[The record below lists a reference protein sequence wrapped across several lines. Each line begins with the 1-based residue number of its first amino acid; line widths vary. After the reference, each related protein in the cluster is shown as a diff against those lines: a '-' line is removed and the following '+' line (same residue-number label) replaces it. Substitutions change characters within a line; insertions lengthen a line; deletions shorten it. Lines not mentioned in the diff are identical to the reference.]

1 MTAINKFNTSMIYS
15 IRSPHTVNY
24 YIGSTTQKLCK
35 RFSDHNINYKA
46 YLKGTGGFTT
56 SFKILE
62 LGDAYIELL
71 EEINC
76 DNRNQLEKREGE
88 LIREHKNNC
97 VNKYIAGR
105 TKKEYKIDNIES
117 IKAINKQYKIDNKES
132 ILKQNKQYRT
142 DNNDKIKEQ
151 QKQYRIDNKDLLTE
165 NNKKYYIHNK
175 ELVLKKHK
183 QYQIDNKE
191 SISKQ
196 HKQYYIDNKDKIIQY
211 RIDNKANNKQYRI
224 DNSESISI
232 QSKQYYRD
240 NIESIKAKAKLPYL
254 CACGSTFR
262 TCDKVRHNKS
272 AKHIKALELEIKI
285 V

>member
-1 MTAINKFNTSMIYS
+1 MPAINKFNTSMIYS
-15 IRSPHTVNY
+15 IRSPATERY

-142 DNNDKIKEQ
+142 DNIEIITKNN
-151 QKQYRIDNKDLLTE
+151 KQYYN
-165 NNKKYYIHNK
+165 
-175 ELVLKKHK
+175 
-183 QYQIDNKE
+183 DNKE

-196 HKQYYIDNKDKIIQY
+196 HKQYKIDNK
-211 RIDNKANNKQYRI
+211 
-224 DNSESISI
+224 
-232 QSKQYYRD
+232 
-240 NIESIKAKAKLPYL
+240 ESIKANAKLPYL
-254 CACGSTFR
+254 CACGLTIRADS
-262 TCDKVRHNKS
+262 KARHNKS
-272 AKHIKALELEIKI
+272 AKHIKALEQEII
-285 V
+285 II

>member
-15 IRSPHTVNY
+15 IRSPATERY

-105 TKKEYKIDNIES
+105 TQKEYREAHIDKKI
-117 IKAINKQYKIDNKES
+117 
-132 ILKQNKQYRT
+132 
-142 DNNDKIKEQ
+142 
-151 QKQYRIDNKDLLTE
+151 QYRIDNKD
-165 NNKKYYIHNK
+165 KI
-175 ELVLKKHK
+175 K
-183 QYQIDNKE
+183 QQ
-191 SISKQ
+191 S
-196 HKQYYIDNKDKIIQY
+196 
-211 RIDNKANNKQYRI
+211 KQYRI
-224 DNSESISI
+224 DNIEIITKNNKQYYNDNKESISI
-232 QSKQYYRD
+232 QSKQYYKD
-240 NIESIKAKAKLPYL
+240 NKDKILEKKKQYNNDNKESAKAKATLPYL
-254 CACGSTFR
+254 CACGLTLR
-262 TCDKVRHNKS
+262 TDNKAKHNKT
-272 AKHIKALELEIKI
+272 AKHIKALEQEII
-285 V
+285 II